1 MARRVALLIATYDH
15 EDEGLRRLTAP
26 AYDADAL
33 ATVLKHPDIAGFEV
47 TTLINEPHYRVG
59 EAIADLYRDRRRDDL
74 TLLYFTGHGLKDDD
88 GRLYLATANTRRDS
102 LLFTSLPAEQID
114 QAMSGSMSRQNVLIL
129 DCCYSGAF
137 PADGLTKDDAQVH
150 TLERF
155 RGRGRTVLTASDATQ
170 FSFEG
175 DQLHGS
181 AAQSVFTRHLVAGL
195 RDGSADLDGDGDITL
210 DELYSYVHERV
221 VDERPQQR
229 PKKQD
234 NVEGRIVIARN
245 VNWSL
250 PAHLSHALTSP
261 IATDRLAAL
270 DGLDHLHRIGNDFV
284 RRRVTEAFRR
294 LAQDDSRLVSA
305 AARTR
310 LGEPPRSDADAV
322 VTMTETE
329 SEPGTPVSAGSGVQR
344 GTGREL
350 GPEPGM
356 EREHGT
362 SRPEARD
369 ESATEPGPAPSAAP
383 EPGIPPPQSPA
394 ARLLQDVKIL
404 GAEVWHRAR
413 DRVLVIRL
421 ADVTGMFPLVAAAL
435 LVAAVVLDVRSDYD
449 HLSSGPGRD
458 ILWYVTAMA
467 AAALA
472 AGVCA
477 FLPRTKEL
485 IGSGVMLGAAAAST
499 WGLVYFALQKPDSS
513 EVAFRLVLAGHI
525 VLAFGACVTVY
536 VLLRSGTVRFEFR
549 RPNNLRTWIAT
560 CVGGMAAVSGA
571 VVLADELYR
580 IARRYVL
587 QGGFGYAD
595 PTWPYLA
602 AAMSAVCVP
611 LWAAVTA
618 PRRFGLSLLA
628 GWFGGACAI
637 ALVTY
642 TRYDDSHLTV
652 AVFAATL
659 LALAGAAVLL
669 ARRSTTVD
677 LVRLRRTVLIAA
689 LAGIPLLAATGGVV
703 ADRLAHAPVLKA
715 SPYFLALSP
724 DGSRLYVTTAL
735 RGTGI
740 APDLTGDKAPGQL
753 VIIDTATKKAMGRP
767 LSLGKGLAGVAVAH
781 DGDYVYV
788 ASVVTDS
795 VTVISSLE
803 NTTVGKPIPVADRPT
818 EVTAAADGRRVLVL
832 NSGSHTAS
840 VIDTTTNT
848 TTSPPIPLG
857 KSLTGA
863 AVDQDGRHIY
873 VSHGKSGTLSV
884 IDTETGKT
892 TENRGTIGFAPDN
905 MELSPNGRYL
915 YAVGGTDP
923 RADGL
928 TVIDTTT
935 GQTTASG
942 IPLDDGPH
950 FGMAFSPNGQRA
962 YVANFFGTSVS
973 AIDANTNAAVG
984 RPIPVGSAPA
994 AIAVSPDNRLVYV
1007 ALPSDSKIAVFRS
1020 DNPDTVSF
1028 IDIKPR

>member
-26 AYDADAL
+26 AHDADAL
-33 ATVLKHPDIAGFEV
+33 ATVLKHPNIAGFEV

-88 GRLYLATANTRRDS
+88 GRLYLATTNTRRDS
-102 LLFTSLPAEQID
+102 LLFTSLPAEQVD

-137 PADGLTKDDAQVH
+137 PADGLTKADAQVH

-170 FSFEG
+170 YSFEG
-175 DQLHGS
+175 DQPHGI

-250 PAHLSHALTSP
+250 PAHLNHALTSP
-261 IATDRLAAL
+261 IAADRLAAL

-284 RRRVTEAFRR
+284 RRQVTKAFRR
-294 LAQDDSRLVSA
+294 LAEDDSRLVSA
-305 AARTR
+305 AARAR
-310 LGEPPRSDADAV
+310 LGEPPQSHGDPV
-322 VTMTETE
+322 VTEAETE
-329 SEPGTPVSAGSGVQR
+329 AGAGRESGLEPGVGREPGTPV
-344 GTGREL
+344 
-350 GPEPGM
+350 PE
-356 EREHGT
+356 T
-362 SRPEARD
+362 TD
-369 ESATEPGPAPSAAP
+369 EPVIGPGPAPAADPEPAP
-383 EPGIPPPQSPA
+383 EPGTPPTQDHA
-394 ARLLQDVKIL
+394 ARLLQDVKVL
-404 GAEVWHRAR
+404 GAEVWHRTR
-413 DRVLVIRL
+413 DRLLALRL
-421 ADVTGMFPLVAAAL
+421 ADITGLFPLGAAAL
-435 LVAAVVLDVRSDYD
+435 LVAAIVLDVRSDYD

-467 AAALA
+467 ATTLA

-485 IGSGVMLGAAAAST
+485 VGPGVTLGAAAAST
-499 WGLVYFALQKPDSS
+499 WGQVYFWLQKPDSS
-513 EVAFRLVLAGHI
+513 ELAFRLVLAGHI
-525 VLAFGACVTVY
+525 ALALGACVTVY
-536 VLLRSGTVRFEFR
+536 VLMRGRTVRFEFR
-549 RPNNLRTWIAT
+549 RPGNPQTWIAT
-560 CVGGMAAVSGA
+560 GVGGVAAVSGA
-571 VVLADELYR
+571 VALADELYR
-580 IARRYVL
+580 IARQYVL

-602 AAMSAVCVP
+602 AAVSAVCVP
-611 LWAAVTA
+611 LWAAMTA

-642 TRYDDSHLTV
+642 TRYDDSHPTI

-659 LALAGAAVLL
+659 LALAGVAVFL

-677 LVRLRRTVLIAA
+677 LVRLRRSVLITA

-703 ADRLAHAPVLKA
+703 ADRLAHAPVLEA
-715 SPYFLALSP
+715 APYFLALSP
-724 DGSRLYVTTAL
+724 DGTRLYVTTAL

-740 APDLTGDKAPGQL
+740 GPDLTGEKAPGQL
-753 VIIDTATKKAMGRP
+753 VIIDTATKRTVGKP

-781 DGDYVYV
+781 DGDYAYV
-788 ASVVTDS
+788 ASAATDS
-795 VTVISSLE
+795 VTVVSSLE
-803 NTTVGKPIPVADRPT
+803 NTTVGKPILVADRPT

-832 NSGSHTAS
+832 NSGSRTAS

-848 TTSPPIPLG
+848 TTSSPIPLG

-863 AVDQDGRHIY
+863 AVDKDGRHIY

-884 IDTETGKT
+884 VDTETGKT
-892 TENRGTIGFAPDN
+892 TENRGTIGFTPDN
-905 MELSPNGRYL
+905 MAVSPNGRYL
-915 YAVGGTDP
+915 YAAGGTDP
-923 RADGL
+923 RDDGL

-942 IPLDDGPH
+942 IPLDSGPH
-950 FGMAFSPNGQRA
+950 FGMVVSPNGQRA

-973 AIDANTNAAVG
+973 AIDTNTNAAVG
-984 RPIPVGSAPA
+984 RPIPVGSAPT
-994 AIAVSPDNRLVYV
+994 AIAVSQDNRLVYV

-1020 DNPDTVSF
+1020 DNPGNVSF
-1028 IDIKPR
+1028 INIKPR